1 VPHADWREG
10 GGLAEAQTNAALAIG
25 QGREIVSV
33 GMLIGKSS
41 FGFLARYRPLDLRD
55 ILARVERSFHGY
67 IMVSKFTP
75 RQLKFIV
82 AYVAMPNAT
91 QAAISAG
98 YSRRSAEVT
107 GCQLIRNAKVK
118 AELDRAFAEDAKQ
131 RGVTKDEIVATH
143 RREMYNF
150 VDGTPMSRIRAAEAL
165 SRLLGYDRFTVTVQR
180 PELPAHENPEMRAM
194 LRQLPPEKLR
204 AFEEAMDM
212 LVKAQQAKQID
223 HTPPNPIA
231 T

>member
-1 VPHADWREG
+1 MPKN
-10 GGLAEAQTNAALAIG
+10 LT
-25 QGREIVSV
+25 
-33 GMLIGKSS
+33 
-41 FGFLARYRPLDLRD
+41 
-55 ILARVERSFHGY
+55 
-67 IMVSKFTP
+67 T

-91 QAAISAG
+91 QAAIAAG

-180 PELPAHENPEMRAM
+180 SELPAHENPEMRAM
-194 LRQLPPEKLR
+194 LRQLSPEQAR
-204 AFEEAMDM
+204 AFEAAMEA
-212 LVKAQQAKQID
+212 LLAAQRAKQIE
-223 HTPPNPIA
+223 HLPPNPIA